1 MARRVAG
8 RSAAYAGRRHPRE
21 LYGYC
26 GGTEIRRQLAEN
38 GPERSIRMTVVLW
51 RIAAGTAKYVATDMT
66 GTGEKKTSGLWNPV
80 GLAANYSSESIALAM
95 HETVLHLRS
104 GELPLNRYSV
114 HVDVQDDVWTA
125 RQTLTPPVSHEE
137 FENLIDLSKSAAA
150 RSPFESN

>member
-1 MARRVAG
+1 
-8 RSAAYAGRRHPRE
+8 
-21 LYGYC
+21 
-26 GGTEIRRQLAEN
+26 
-38 GPERSIRMTVVLW
+38 
-51 RIAAGTAKYVATDMT
+51 
-66 GTGEKKTSGLWNPV
+66 
-80 GLAANYSSESIALAM
+80 M

-114 HVDVQDDVWTA
+114 HVDVQDDVWTP